1 MTIAVDTWQVAWLP
15 SRRIGRRS
23 HRCPARLKILGSLQV
38 HRRAVVGWTALAYGA
53 AWDMRGK
60 RWKPYYEDN
69 SEQRLTAPVS
79 RIYQVRSMNATGFV
93 RTTDQ
98 IDGEEVQRVRFIAS
112 AYLMAIR
119 RYAAMVSR

>member
-1 MTIAVDTWQVAWLP
+1 
-15 SRRIGRRS
+15 
-23 HRCPARLKILGSLQV
+23 
-38 HRRAVVGWTALAYGA
+38 
-53 AWDMRGK
+53 MRGK